1 MGKVIFMKRRVF
13 IFSGIV
19 ALVDQLVKLLVVSTL
34 KTSGSIVVIQDFLNL
49 TYVENDGAAWG
60 IFSGN
65 RWFLIIISIIAI
77 YAVIKYFLLDVN
89 VTKIEFT
96 GYSLLLGG
104 IIGNLIDRI
113 FNGYIVDFI
122 EFIFGNYHFPVFNIA
137 DMAIVIGVVM
147 VIIYLMI
154 NAIKQRR
161 KK

>member
-1 MGKVIFMKRRVF
+1 MKKRIF
-13 IFSGIV
+13 ILSGIV
-19 ALVDQLVKLLVVSTL
+19 ALIDQISKLVVVNTL
-34 KTSGSIVVIQDFLNL
+34 KTSGSLVIIQDFFNL

-89 VTKIEFT
+89 VSKIEFV

-122 EFIFGNYHFPVFNIA
+122 EFIFGNYHFPVFNMA
-137 DMAIVIGVVM
+137 DMAIVIGVAM
-147 VIIYLMI
+147 VVIYLMI
-154 NAIKQRR
+154 NATRQRR

>member
-1 MGKVIFMKRRVF
+1 MKKRIF
-13 IFSGIV
+13 ILSGIV
-19 ALVDQLVKLLVVSTL
+19 ALIDQISKLVVVNTL
-34 KTSGSIVVIQDFLNL
+34 KTSGSLVIIQDFFNL

-89 VTKIEFT
+89 VSKIEFV

-122 EFIFGNYHFPVFNIA
+122 EFIFV
-137 DMAIVIGVVM
+137 
-147 VIIYLMI
+147 
-154 NAIKQRR
+154 NA
-161 KK
+161 